1 MSVFSLPPA
10 LGQASSHQP
19 PWSEPLP
26 GDFASRSEASLS
38 SQLHP
43 QPGSLGA
50 IFPIFPIRLWTP
62 RDQGA
67 ISAFPLA
74 TQGMHAWGWTSGG
87 QLCISAVTHGV
98 PLPGTDPDWMHQKPS
113 SEREGLVPPTA
124 PTAPAVCQGLF
135 FISSFRSHTGL
146 WSGNHSNSQFV
157 DKETC
162 PERTGWGQVSS

>member
-1 MSVFSLPPA
+1 MSVSSLPPA
-10 LGQASSHQP
+10 LGQASSRQP

-26 GDFASRSEASLS
+26 GAFPSRSEASLS

-43 QPGSLGA
+43 QPGSLDA
-50 IFPIFPIRLWTP
+50 IFPIFPTRLWTP

-87 QLCISAVTHGV
+87 QLCISAATHGV

-113 SEREGLVPPTA
+113 SEWEGLVPHHHPNCTCCVSGA
-124 PTAPAVCQGLF
+124 F
-135 FISSFRSHTGL
+135 FY
-146 WSGNHSNSQFV
+146 
-157 DKETC
+157 
-162 PERTGWGQVSS
+162 